1 LIVVAVSS
9 LLDVIFN
16 RVSVRHYA
24 DKPVPD
30 KVLKNVLKAGRLA
43 PSAMNAQPWHF
54 IVIKDPETKYALS
67 HRRWTGFV
75 KDCAFIIVGCGERRF
90 RWSTVDVTI
99 ALQNMVIAA
108 EAQGLGS
115 CWIGDFNKS
124 EVKELLGIP
133 GNVSVV
139 ALVAFGYPAEKPA
152 PRTKKSLEEIVH
164 YERF

>member
-1 LIVVAVSS
+1 MSS
-9 LLDVIFN
+9 FLDAIFN
-16 RVSVRHYA
+16 RVSVRHYV

-30 KVLKNVLKAGRLA
+30 EVLRNILEAGRLA

-54 IVIKDPETKYALS
+54 IVIKNQETKYALS

-75 KDCAFIIVGCGERRF
+75 KDCAFVIVGCGEKQRY
-90 RWSTVDVTI
+90 WSKVDVTI
-99 ALQNMVIAA
+99 ALQNMVLAA

-115 CWIGDFNKS
+115 CWIGDFDNS

-133 GNVSVV
+133 SNLSVV
-139 ALVAFGYPAEKPA
+139 ALVAFGYPAKKPA
-152 PRTKKSLEEIVH
+152 LKTKKNLEEIVH

>member
-1 LIVVAVSS
+1 VVAVSS

-16 RVSVRHYA
+16 RTSVRRYA
-24 DKPVPD
+24 DKPVTD
-30 KVLKNVLKAGRLA
+30 MVLKNILEAGRLA

-54 IVIKDPETKYALS
+54 IVIKDPETKNVLS

-75 KDCAFIIVGCGERRF
+75 KDCSFIIVGCGKRRY

-124 EVKELLGIP
+124 EVMELLEIP
-133 GNVSVV
+133 SSLNVV
-139 ALVAFGYPAEKPA
+139 ALVAFGYPAEKLA
-152 PRTKKSLEEIVH
+152 PKTKKNLEEIVH
-164 YERF
+164 HERF